1 LSPIPLTDPLVI
13 KGVNKLISITSGT
26 DKPFQFFS
34 NDKRTFNESM
44 GVLGIPLENADVL
57 FEMVEMG
64 ITGTYNVE
72 FMGSL
77 TKKELTSRDQDK
89 LYLLFTSYLMYSVG
103 MVPADIGPI
112 IKKKLKLLKKGSAA
126 EIKRLKKLNK
136 FLKMA
141 NSEQN
146 GWNEYSKLV
155 IAELERLNDGITKLN
170 SEIQDLKGEIKELKV
185 KEDFAKELWKWKQA
199 VDEVA
204 SPTQLKYTIKD
215 VADLKTFK
223 TQAITIWAVVQL
235 ITAAIITFF
244 KLYK

>member
-1 LSPIPLTDPLVI
+1 
-13 KGVNKLISITSGT
+13 
-26 DKPFQFFS
+26 
-34 NDKRTFNESM
+34 
-44 GVLGIPLENADVL
+44 
-57 FEMVEMG
+57 
-64 ITGTYNVE
+64 
-72 FMGSL
+72 
-77 TKKELTSRDQDK
+77 
-89 LYLLFTSYLMYSVG
+89 
-103 MVPADIGPI
+103 
-112 IKKKLKLLKKGSAA
+112 
-126 EIKRLKKLNK
+126 
-136 FLKMA
+136 MA
-141 NSEQN
+141 NNEQN

-204 SPTQLKYTIKD
+204 SPNQLKYTIKD